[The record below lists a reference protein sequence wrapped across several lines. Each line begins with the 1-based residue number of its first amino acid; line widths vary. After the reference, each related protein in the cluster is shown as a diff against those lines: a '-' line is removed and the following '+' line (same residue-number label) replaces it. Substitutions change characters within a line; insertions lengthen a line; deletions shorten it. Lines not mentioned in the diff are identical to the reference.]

1 MEFKHQQP
9 QPFMMLSSQAGY
21 GKVME
26 EFERHPWCLEAHHN
40 FMVEVLEGDMFYRE
54 LHPAQPIHPI
64 EPSGPIGPINPSSPL
79 NGGVPEPS
87 SWILL
92 LSALISVSLVMC
104 QARLRPGPSNPASPA
119 EVQTGVGC
127 AARPLAD
134 VARKKIAHLHQGDR
148 AGRSGAINTH
158 SHDQSAQNTPTSA
171 PSDDHHFDFLADRY
185 SYLRQF
191 TPEFVDVLAFRS
203 KRAGTAILEAVGEY
217 LRDLNTRGQR
227 RLASRRRWPDG
238 CIPGWRRLVFGF
250 GGVACRVY
258 S

>member
-26 EFERHPWCLEAHHN
+26 EFEQHPWCLEAHHN

-64 EPSGPIGPINPSSPL
+64 EPSGPIGPMNPSSPL

-104 QARLRPGPSNPASPA
+104 QARLRPDLRTEQAGRKSKR
-119 EVQTGVGC
+119 E
-127 AARPLAD
+127 LD
-134 VARKKIAHLHQGDR
+134 VLLAHLPTLQE
-148 AGRSGAINTH
+148 GRFHI
-158 SHDQSAQNTPTSA
+158 
-171 PSDDHHFDFLADRY
+171 
-185 SYLRQF
+185 F
-191 TPEFVDVLAFRS
+191 T
-203 KRAGTAILEAVGEY
+203 GTALDDRCDKHTLPRSV
-217 LRDLNTRGQR
+217 R
-227 RLASRRRWPDG
+227 
-238 CIPGWRRLVFGF
+238 
-250 GGVACRVY
+250 
-258 S
+258 